1 MGHSLVIY
9 SCDADKPQPGH
20 RADGRYVVQLH
31 TAAQIVRAVAVVQ
44 NRKNRAADIVHGD
57 ILHQNIGNA
66 PALGAF
72 QLDSLAPDIAHRA
85 VGDNYAGN
93 LADGL

>member
-1 MGHSLVIY
+1 MVKFH
-9 SCDADKPQPGH
+9 A
-20 RADGRYVVQLH
+20 ATEVVG
-31 TAAQIVRAVAVVQ
+31 AVAVVQ

-57 ILHQNIGNA
+57 ILHQHVGNA

-72 QLDSLAPDIAHRA
+72 QLDSLAPDIAHCA

-93 LADGL
+93 LPDGL